1 MWWFSYDAQM
11 YKLDSR
17 TPEEYIQSHVEGAIN
32 IPYLLKEESGN
43 LDLY

>member
-1 MWWFSYDAQM
+1 M